1 MGSTVAG
8 LALVYSMYF
17 TQNLTFLTRAHS
29 DSQMNM
35 NSVERVLEYCNI
47 VQEKYYPDNEH
58 DEKDESSDEKFK
70 NIENNGDDYDVESK
84 SLPLSTTSLITDNCE
99 NQSQS
104 HQFTPIKQGNSTSNH
119 ISTPLPHTSLSQLS
133 SPLTP
138 SYHTPLSSPF
148 NSNTTHKINTSIS
161 TTTTTKHTTMKTT
174 LTKTPTKTTKTPT
187 KIYKSPLSLV
197 STVTPLSVHPRST
210 VQLVPENWPDRGEVV
225 FDCLSMRYRDNTPS
239 VLRYVHIFIFS
250 LL

>member
-47 VQEKYYPDNEH
+47 VQEKYYPDPDNEN
-58 DEKDESSDEKFK
+58 DEKDEENTINMK
-70 NIENNGDDYDVESK
+70 NIKDIENSGDDYDVESK
-84 SLPLSTTSLITDNCE
+84 SLPSSTTSLITDKNE
-99 NQSQS
+99 I
-104 HQFTPIKQGNSTSNH
+104 QFTPIKQGNSTSNH
-119 ISTPLPHTSLSQLS
+119 ITTPLPHTPLSQLS

-148 NSNTTHKINTSIS
+148 HSNTTHKINTTIS
-161 TTTTTKHTTMKTT
+161 TTTNPIPTTTATKTT
-174 LTKTPTKTTKTPT
+174 LTKTPTKTQT

-239 VLRYVHIFIFS
+239 VLRY
-250 LL
+250 